1 MKKIFFTSILLLSIL
16 IDKSAQAQYGYVP
29 NGFFAFAWDINVPL
43 NNKDF
48 IERTS
53 FYGGKIEGRTFIT
66 PKFSVGGELSWNSS
80 YQYQPKRTYQF
91 DGGAVTTDL
100 YKYVY
105 NVPFNLNA
113 HYYFMDDKLIMPFAG
128 LGVGAMY
135 SEQDVYFNIYN
146 LYSNNWGFLLRPE
159 AGALIKFG
167 SNSTTAALLGVRY
180 NYATNRESDFN
191 INKIKSLSFQV
202 GIAFMQ

>member
-146 LYSNNWGFLLRPE
+146 LNSNNWGFLLRPE